1 MASARKVLACAAMS
15 NLSTGPRR
23 ARRSKK
29 TTMKTLKQFFG
40 TALAAVALLVL
51 LLAFAIFQT
60 GRASD
65 GLSDAYDTR
74 FASLQLAG
82 ELRESSDNLT
92 RLARTFV
99 VSGDPMWAQQYQ
111 EAIDI
116 RSGIKLRPVGDEK
129 TRWDFRPDNMA
140 PRVARQQGASSSV
153 SWLER
158 MRAGGYTR
166 GELAKLAEV
175 AANSDDL
182 VKTETVAMNLV
193 KGRYADGQGGFT
205 QLDEPDLALARKL
218 LHDDRYHAGKAEI
231 MQPLNGFFSLLD
243 ARTNAAVTSAFE
255 RRNFWIGVTLVLAA
269 LLSAAAL
276 GSLWIARRWIA
287 SRLGAEP
294 HVVVA
299 VVRKV
304 AQGNLALAIVN
315 ESRDPHSLMAEL
327 QGMVRGFSQSV
338 TQVRSSAES
347 VASASAQMA
356 QGNNDLSYRT
366 EQQASSLEE
375 TAASMEQLSA
385 TVTQNADNARKAN
398 QLAAS
403 ASVVAQKGGEV
414 VGQVVTTMDAINA
427 SSKKIRDIIGVI
439 DGIAFQTNILALNAA
454 VEAARA
460 GEQGRGFAVVAAEVR
475 SLAGR
480 SADAAKEIKA
490 LIGASV
496 ARVEQGSALVN
507 QAGSTMAEVV
517 ASIRRVTDIV
527 REISATSAEQ
537 SSGVLQVGTAIT
549 QMDQATQQNA
559 ALVEESA
566 AAADSLKIQSI
577 QLVDAVAVFTLGLTG
592 ENQLATA

>member
-1 MASARKVLACAAMS
+1 MASAPKGLARAAM
-15 NLSTGPRR
+15 LSLCTGPRR

-40 TALAAVALLVL
+40 TAQAAVALSVL

-65 GLSDAYDTR
+65 GLSAAYDTR

-116 RSGIKLRPVGDEK
+116 RSGTKPRPGGDEK
-129 TRWDFRPDNMA
+129 TRWDFRPDSMA
-140 PRVARQQGASSSV
+140 PPVARQQGASSPA

-158 MRAGGYTR
+158 MKAGGYTR
-166 GELAKLAEV
+166 AELAKLAEAV
-175 AANSDDL
+175 ANSDGL
-182 VKTETVAMNLV
+182 RKTETVAMNLV
-193 KGRYADGQGGFT
+193 KARYADGQGGVT
-205 QLDEPDLALARKL
+205 QPGEPDLAKARTL
-218 LHDDRYHAGKAEI
+218 LHDAQYRAE
-231 MQPLNGFFSLLD
+231 QAETTKPLNGFFSLLD

-269 LLSAAAL
+269 LLSAVAL

-294 HVVVA
+294 HVVVG

-304 AQGNLALAIVN
+304 AQGDLALTIVN

-327 QGMVRGFSQSV
+327 QGMVKGFSQSV

-347 VASASAQMA
+347 VASASAQIA
-356 QGNNDLSYRT
+356 QGNNDLSHRT

-527 REISATSAEQ
+527 REISATSVEQ
-537 SSGVLQVGTAIT
+537 SSGVMQVGAAIT

-566 AAADSLKIQSI
+566 AAADSLKIQAG
-577 QLVDAVAVFTLGLTG
+577 QLVDAVAVFKLGSTG
-592 ENQLATA
+592 ENRLVNA